1 MAALGFA
8 YRGIGRAPFA
18 SFAAMPAAAGS
29 RARESALRNARLT
42 PAATLINAVSGV

>member
-8 YRGIGRAPFA
+8 YRGIGRMRVAR
-18 SFAAMPAAAGS
+18 FAAMSAAANA
-29 RARESALRNARLT
+29 RTRESALRNALLT